1 MLSSI
6 YTIDV
11 VNPERKELPMDLGN
25 DREHLDKPT
34 KCIAAGNFC
43 CFKYLQPAGG
53 GPGYDG
59 CRLGS
64 SSDVVTYQCFHQ

>member
-1 MLSSI
+1 
-6 YTIDV
+6 
-11 VNPERKELPMDLGN
+11 MDLGN

-34 KCIAAGNFC
+34 KCISAGNFC
-43 CFKYLQPAGG
+43 CFKSLQPAGG

-64 SSDVVTYQCFHQ
+64 SSDVVTTPVFSSMNIIKYCTTYTKDVFLGD

>member
-1 MLSSI
+1 
-6 YTIDV
+6 
-11 VNPERKELPMDLGN
+11 MDLGN

-34 KCIAAGNFC
+34 KCISAGNFC
-43 CFKYLQPAGG
+43 CFKSLQPAGG

-64 SSDVVTYQCFHQ
+64 SSDVVTSVFIIDTIHSSVYIVSMVFINEYY